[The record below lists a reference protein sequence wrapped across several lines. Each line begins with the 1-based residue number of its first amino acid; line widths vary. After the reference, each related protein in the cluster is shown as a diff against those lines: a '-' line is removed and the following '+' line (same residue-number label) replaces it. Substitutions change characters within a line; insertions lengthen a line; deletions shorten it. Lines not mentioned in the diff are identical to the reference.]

1 MKTDEHGHRQQT
13 LLKQLAQMTNL
24 FLEGVSDLTEDE
36 MDSELAPATR
46 PNEALRLAMT
56 ALDSTIPLFRT
67 WDTET
72 NHEAAAG
79 SPRVQFRRNVR
90 LLLNSLAEAEPAD
103 LDRALVEPFEVVPD
117 WPPVA
122 TAGEAIWS
130 IIGSLAIL
138 DGDISVA
145 RVALGKQEQSWQRD
159 YIF

>member
-1 MKTDEHGHRQQT
+1 MKTDEHVRGQQT
-13 LLKQLAQMTNL
+13 LLKQLGQMANL
-24 FLEGVSDLTEDE
+24 LLEGVSDLTEDE
-36 MDSELAPATR
+36 MDSELAPVTR
-46 PNEALRLAMT
+46 PNEALRLAIT

-67 WDTET
+67 WDTGT

-90 LLLNSLAEAEPAD
+90 LVLNSRAEAEAAD
-103 LDRALVEPFEVVPD
+103 LDRALVEPFEVD

-122 TAGEAIWS
+122 TAGEAVSS

-138 DGDISVA
+138 AGDISVA

>member
-1 MKTDEHGHRQQT
+1 
-13 LLKQLAQMTNL
+13 
-24 FLEGVSDLTEDE
+24 
-36 MDSELAPATR
+36 
-46 PNEALRLAMT
+46 
-56 ALDSTIPLFRT
+56 
-67 WDTET
+67 
-72 NHEAAAG
+72 
-79 SPRVQFRRNVR
+79 
-90 LLLNSLAEAEPAD
+90 LLNSLAEAEPAD

-138 DGDISVA
+138 AGDISVA